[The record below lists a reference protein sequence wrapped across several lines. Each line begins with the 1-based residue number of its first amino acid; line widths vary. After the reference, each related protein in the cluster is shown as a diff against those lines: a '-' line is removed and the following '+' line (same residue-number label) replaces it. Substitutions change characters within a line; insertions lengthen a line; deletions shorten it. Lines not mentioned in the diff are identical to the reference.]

1 MATGLTVLLINILR
15 LISNRKE
22 GTRVSRHMRLL
33 VDDNI
38 EITDAIAFHCGLEL
52 GKFAV
57 KECSHSK
64 ERLLGREMALNQTY
78 IFRSD

>member
-1 MATGLTVLLINILR
+1 
-15 LISNRKE
+15 
-22 GTRVSRHMRLL
+22 MRLL

-38 EITDAIAFHCGLEL
+38 EMTDAIAFHCGLEL